1 MHALKSLSTKLK
13 GQLLGDLLLR
23 RHPLFYPPALEL
35 FERLEGATLEQ
46 RKQFT
51 WERVRKVLQAASHT
65 RYGRQMLSTDRIAD
79 CPLLEKPAVRDDP
92 LAFVVK
98 PVWLSSPASTSGTTG
113 LPLKLYRSFQS
124 VAVEQASIDR
134 LLTAKGTNPRTA
146 RIAVLRGD
154 NIKDPSDRQPPFWK
168 FVARGRRMVMSSN
181 HLSLQTIDAYC
192 SALESF
198 APECLMA
205 YPTSLESLC
214 RFLQKTGRSLHIP
227 LVVTSS
233 EMLTSQ
239 TRRLAQEVLG
249 ADLVDY
255 YGQAER
261 VAFAYSFREGEY
273 RFLPGYALVELLP
286 VGNEDGMMLYEV
298 VGTNLW
304 NLRMPLVRYRTG
316 DLIRLPAGLS
326 EAHREA
332 ICYGVE
338 PFPGVL
344 GRDGDYLVAP
354 HGTHL
359 TGIDHIP
366 REVEHVVR
374 MQVIQETLHRV
385 RILVVPTPSFSE
397 RDRQQIL
404 HNASLKL
411 PAEMQVE
418 IEMVEELERTA
429 QNKTPFVIR
438 RFERQ
443 EGSHH
448 DHAQT
453 GQQRY

>member
-1 MHALKSLSTKLK
+1 MHVLKSLSAKLK
-13 GQLLGDLLLR
+13 EQLLGDLLLR
-23 RHPLFYPPALEL
+23 RHPLFYPAMQDL
-35 FERLEGATLEQ
+35 FDRLEDATLEQ

-51 WERVRKVLQAASHT
+51 MQQVRKVLQAASRT
-65 RYGRQMLSTDRIAD
+65 RYGRQMTGAEHITDW
-79 CPLLEKPAVRDDP
+79 PLLEKLAVRDDP
-92 LAFVVK
+92 LAFVLA

-113 LPLKLYRSFQS
+113 LPLKLYRSFRS

-134 LLTAKGTNPRTA
+134 LLTAKGINPRTA
-146 RIAVLRGD
+146 RTAVLRGD

-168 FVARGRRMVMSSN
+168 FVAGGRRMVMSSN

-205 YPTSLESLC
+205 YPTSLGSLC
-214 RFLQKTGRSLHIP
+214 RLLQKAGRSLHFP

-273 RFLPGYALVELLP
+273 RFLPGYAMVELLP
-286 VGNEDGMMLYEV
+286 VSNEDGMALYEI

-332 ICYGVE
+332 ICHGVE

-344 GRDGDYLVAP
+344 GRYSDYLVAP
-354 HGTHL
+354 DGAHL
-359 TGIDHIP
+359 MGIDHIP

-385 RILVVPTPSFSE
+385 RILVVPTPCFSQH
-397 RDRQQIL
+397 DQQQIL
-404 HNASLKL
+404 YNASLKL
-411 PAEMQVE
+411 PAEMQIEVE
-418 IEMVEELERTA
+418 IVEELERTA

-438 RFERQ
+438 KFERA
-443 EGSHH
+443 GGFSP
-448 DHAQT
+448 
-453 GQQRY
+453 

>member
-1 MHALKSLSTKLK
+1 MHLLKSLSTRLK
-13 GQLLGDLLLR
+13 GQWLGDLLLR
-23 RHPLFYPPALEL
+23 RNPLFYPSALEL
-35 FERLEGATLEQ
+35 FDRLEEAALEE

-51 WERVRKVLQAASHT
+51 MQRVRKVLQAASRT
-65 RYGRQMLSTDRIAD
+65 RYGRRAKGTEHLAEW
-79 CPLLEKPAVRDDP
+79 PLLDKSAVRDDP
-92 LAFVVK
+92 LAFVLA
-98 PVWLSSPASTSGTTG
+98 PTWLSSPASTSGTTG
-113 LPLKLYRSFQS
+113 LPLRLYRSFQS

-134 LLTAKGTNPRTA
+134 LLLAKGVNPLTA
-146 RIAVLRGD
+146 RTAVLRGD

-168 FVARGRRMVMSSN
+168 FVAGGRRMVMSSN
-181 HLSLQTIDAYC
+181 HLSLHTISAYHT
-192 SALESF
+192 ALESF

-214 RFLQKTGRSLHIP
+214 RFLQEEGRSLRIP

-233 EMLTSQ
+233 ETLTPQ
-239 TRRLAQEVLG
+239 TRRLAQEVLE
-249 ADLVDY
+249 AELVDY

-261 VAFAYSFREGEY
+261 VAFAYSFREDEY

-286 VGNEDGMMLYEV
+286 VGDEDGMVLYEI

-338 PFPGVL
+338 PFRGVL
-344 GRDGDYLVAP
+344 GRCGDYLVAP
-354 HGTHL
+354 DGAHL
-359 TGIDHIP
+359 MGIDHIP

-374 MQVIQETLHRV
+374 IQVIQETLHRV
-385 RILVVPTPSFSE
+385 RILVVPAPGFSE

-418 IEMVEELERTA
+418 IEVVEELERTA
-429 QNKTPFVIR
+429 QNKIPFVIR
-438 RFERQ
+438 KFERA
-443 EGSHH
+443 GGFSP
-448 DHAQT
+448 
-453 GQQRY
+453 

>member
-1 MHALKSLSTKLK
+1 MHALKSLSAKLK

-23 RHPLFYPPALEL
+23 RHPLFYPAAREL
-35 FERLEGATLEQ
+35 FDRLEDATLEQ

-51 WERVRKVLQAASHT
+51 MQRMRKVLQAASRT
-65 RYGRQMLSTDRIAD
+65 RYGRQMAGAEHFTDW
-79 CPLLEKPAVRDDP
+79 PLLEKSAVRDDP
-92 LAFVVK
+92 LAFVLA

-113 LPLKLYRSFQS
+113 LPLKLFRSFQS

-134 LLTAKGTNPRTA
+134 LLTAKGINPRTA
-146 RIAVLRGD
+146 RTAVLRGD

-168 FVARGRRMVMSSN
+168 YVAGGRRMVMSSN

-198 APECLMA
+198 APDCLMA

-214 RFLQKTGRSLHIP
+214 RLLQKAGRSLHIP

-249 ADLVDY
+249 AELMDY

-273 RFLPGYALVELLP
+273 RFLPGYAMVELLL
-286 VGNEDGMMLYEV
+286 VGEEDGMVLYEI

-332 ICYGVE
+332 IRYGVE

-344 GRDGDYLVAP
+344 GRYGDYLVAP
-354 HGTHL
+354 DGAHL
-359 TGIDHIP
+359 MGIDHIP

-385 RILVVPTPSFSE
+385 RILVVPTPGFSE

-411 PAEMQVE
+411 PAEMRVE
-418 IEMVEELERTA
+418 IEIVEELERTA

-438 RFERQ
+438 KFEQ
-443 EGSHH
+443 AGGFSP
-448 DHAQT
+448 
-453 GQQRY
+453 